1 MIEQN
6 ENIEIF
12 MLTLKQNQLLNF
24 LIVCIEKYGVSPSY
38 EEICEELD
46 LKSKSGIHRIVK
58 SLEERGYIERL
69 ENKARAIAPK
79 KHPNGQIYNSVVI
92 NFKDKF
98 INKHSHSHS
107 ITEKFKSKKDQ
118 IPLLGKIAAGS
129 PIEAISNHGEYLEVP
144 SSLLTSENCY
154 ALYVEGD
161 SMIDEGIF
169 DGDTIIINKK
179 TNINNGDI
187 VVALIDNEEATLKK
201 FRKKGDSIALEP
213 ANKNYKTQIYG
224 PDRIVIQGKMSGLI
238 RSYN

>member
-6 ENIEIF
+6 KNIEVL

-24 LIVCIEKYGVSPSY
+24 IILRIEKYGVSPSY
-38 EEICEELD
+38 EEMCEELE
-46 LKSKSGIHRIVK
+46 LKSKSGINRIVK

-69 ENKARAIAPK
+69 ENKARAIAPRK
-79 KHPNGQIYNSVVI
+79 YPNGQTYNSDVI

-98 INKHSHSHS
+98 INKHSHSL
-107 ITEKFKSKKDQ
+107 IKNLNPQKDQ
-118 IPLLGKIAAGS
+118 IPLLGKIAAGT
-129 PIEAISNHGEYLEVP
+129 PIEAISNYGEYLDVP
-144 SSLLTSENCY
+144 SSFLTSEDCY

-169 DGDTIIINKK
+169 DGDTVIIDKK

-187 VVALIDNEEATLKK
+187 IVALIDNEEATLKK

-224 PDRIVIQGKMSGLI
+224 PDRIVIQGKLSGLM
-238 RSYN
+238 RSYD

>member
-1 MIEQN
+1 
-6 ENIEIF
+6 
-12 MLTLKQNQLLNF
+12 MLTLKQNQLLNY
-24 LIVCIEKYGVSPSY
+24 IIIRIEKDGVSPSY
-38 EEICEELD
+38 QEICIELE

-79 KHPNGQIYNSVVI
+79 KHPNGQTYNRDVI

-98 INKHSHSHS
+98 INKHSRSM
-107 ITEKFKSKKDQ
+107 TENIKSQLNQ

-129 PIEAISNHGEYLEVP
+129 PIEAISNYGDYLDIP
-144 SSLLTSENCY
+144 SLLLKSEDCY
-154 ALYVEGD
+154 ALCVEGD

-169 DGDTIIINKK
+169 DGDTVIINKK
-179 TNINNGDI
+179 TEIHNGDI
-187 VVALIDNEEATLKK
+187 VVALIDKEEATLKK

-224 PDRIVIQGKMSGLI
+224 PDRIVIQGKLSGLI
-238 RSYN
+238 RSYD

>member
-1 MIEQN
+1 
-6 ENIEIF
+6 

-24 LIVCIEKYGVSPSY
+24 IILRIEKYGVSPSY
-38 EEICEELD
+38 EEMCEELE
-46 LKSKSGIHRIVK
+46 LKSKSGINRIVK

-69 ENKARAIAPK
+69 ENKARAIAPR
-79 KHPNGQIYNSVVI
+79 KHPNGQTYNSDVI

-98 INKHSHSHS
+98 INKHSHSL
-107 ITEKFKSKKDQ
+107 IKKLKPQKDQ
-118 IPLLGKIAAGS
+118 IPLLGKIAAGT
-129 PIEAISNHGEYLEVP
+129 PIEAISNYGEYLDVP
-144 SSLLTSENCY
+144 SLFLISEDCY

-169 DGDTIIINKK
+169 DGDTVIIDKK

-187 VVALIDNEEATLKK
+187 IVALIDNEEATLKK

>member
-6 ENIEIF
+6 RNIKVL

-24 LIVCIEKYGVSPSY
+24 IILRIEKYGVSPSY
-38 EEICEELD
+38 EEMCEELE
-46 LKSKSGIHRIVK
+46 LKSKSGINRIVK

-69 ENKARAIAPK
+69 ENKARAIAPR
-79 KHPNGQIYNSVVI
+79 KHPNGQTYNSDVI

-98 INKHSHSHS
+98 INKHSHSL
-107 ITEKFKSKKDQ
+107 IKNLKPQKDQ
-118 IPLLGKIAAGS
+118 IPLLGKIAAGT
-129 PIEAISNHGEYLEVP
+129 PIEAISNYGEYLDVP
-144 SSLLTSENCY
+144 SSFLTSEDCY

-169 DGDTIIINKK
+169 DGDTVIIDKN

-187 VVALIDNEEATLKK
+187 IVALIDNEEATLKK

-238 RSYN
+238 RSYD

>member
-1 MIEQN
+1 
-6 ENIEIF
+6 
-12 MLTLKQNQLLNF
+12 MLTVKQNQLLNY
-24 LIVCIEKYGVSPSY
+24 LILRIEQNGVSPSY
-38 EEICEELD
+38 EEICKELE

-79 KHPNGQIYNSVVI
+79 KYPNGQTYNSDVI

-98 INKHSHSHS
+98 INKHPHS
-107 ITEKFKSKKDQ
+107 TTQNVKSQIDQ

-129 PIEAISNHGEYLEVP
+129 PIEAISNYGDHLDIP
-144 SSLLTSENCY
+144 SVLFTSEDCY
-154 ALYVEGD
+154 ALHVEGD

-169 DGDTIIINKK
+169 DGDTVIINKK
-179 TNINNGDI
+179 TNVHNGDI

>member
-6 ENIEIF
+6 RNIKVL

-24 LIVCIEKYGVSPSY
+24 IILRIEKYGVSPSY
-38 EEICEELD
+38 EEMCEELE
-46 LKSKSGIHRIVK
+46 LKSKSGINRIVK

-69 ENKARAIAPK
+69 ENKARAIAPR
-79 KHPNGQIYNSVVI
+79 KHPNGQTYNSDVI

-98 INKHSHSHS
+98 IYKHSYSL
-107 ITEKFKSKKDQ
+107 IKNLKPQKDQ

-129 PIEAISNHGEYLEVP
+129 PIEAISNNGEYLDVP
-144 SSLLTSENCY
+144 SSLLTSEDCY
-154 ALYVEGD
+154 ALRVEGD

-169 DGDTIIINKK
+169 DGDTVIIDKK

-187 VVALIDNEEATLKK
+187 IVALIDNEEATLKK

>member
-6 ENIEIF
+6 MNIKVL

-24 LIVCIEKYGVSPSY
+24 IILRIEKYGVSPSY
-38 EEICEELD
+38 EEMCEELE
-46 LKSKSGIHRIVK
+46 LKSKSGINRIVK

-69 ENKARAIAPK
+69 ENKARAIAPRK
-79 KHPNGQIYNSVVI
+79 YPNGQTYNSDVI

-98 INKHSHSHS
+98 INKHSHSL
-107 ITEKFKSKKDQ
+107 IKNLKPQKDQ
-118 IPLLGKIAAGS
+118 IPLLGKIAAGT
-129 PIEAISNHGEYLEVP
+129 PIEAISNYDEYLDVP
-144 SSLLTSENCY
+144 SSFLTSEDCY

-169 DGDTIIINKK
+169 DGDTVIIDKK

-187 VVALIDNEEATLKK
+187 IVALIDNEEATLKK